1 MVVSYAA
8 FPSYAFRRNLRS
20 TAMSGNVLPRT
31 IPAFLRLPCAPI
43 ERSGFGT
50 GSRRA
55 PDFWGNGGV
64 CVRFGRCI
72 LRKKEALRKCPAEGV
87 KKSFRRDFFP
97 TGRPAVEATLAW
109 RRVLYHA
116 RGGT

>member
-1 MVVSYAA
+1 MFVSYAA
-8 FPSYAFRRNLRS
+8 FPSGAFRRNLRS
-20 TAMSGNVLPRT
+20 TAVSGNVLPRT

-50 GSRRA
+50 GSRRGA
-55 PDFWGNGGV
+55 DFWGNGGV
-64 CVRFGRCI
+64 CVSFGRYI

-97 TGRPAVEATLAW
+97 QPAAVDATLAW
-109 RRVLYHA
+109 TRVLVCHA